1 MAESTIEWTDATW
14 NPTTGCDQTSPGCDN
29 CYALT
34 MAARLKAMGQAKY
47 QVDGDPRTSGPGFAL
62 SIHPDTLS
70 IPHRWSASRM
80 IFVNSMS
87 DLFHRE
93 VPIDFIRDVFEVM
106 AETPR
111 HTYQLLTKRSKR
123 LSGLADVL
131 DWPPNLWVGVSVE
144 TQSYGFRVDHLR
156 DVPAAVR
163 FLSIEPLLG
172 PVAVNLDGIDWVIV
186 GGESGPSCRP
196 VDPESIRA
204 IRDACVDNGTPFFF
218 KQWGGLG
225 TKVQR
230 TTTRWAAPGISTR
243 EAPSL
248 LRPHDS
254 ATDKTTDTLMDKT
267 GGKLG
272 RRLAIAGLIS
282 GWCGQSGWTR

>member
-1 MAESTIEWTDATW
+1 
-14 NPTTGCDQTSPGCDN
+14 
-29 CYALT
+29 
-34 MAARLKAMGQAKY
+34 
-47 QVDGDPRTSGPGFAL
+47 
-62 SIHPDTLS
+62 
-70 IPHRWSASRM
+70 M

-186 GGESGPSCRP
+186 GGESGPSSRP
-196 VDPESIRA
+196 VDPESVRA

-218 KQWGGLG
+218 KQWGGLRPKSNG
-225 TKVQR
+225 RLLDGR
-230 TTTRWAAPGISTR
+230 TWDQYPRSSIATA
-243 EAPSL
+243 
-248 LRPHDS
+248 S
-254 ATDKTTDTLMDKT
+254 A
-267 GGKLG
+267 
-272 RRLAIAGLIS
+272 
-282 GWCGQSGWTR
+282 